1 MSDHKPTMK
10 ETAARLSQRVT
21 GWSLLAP
28 GEAVQAANRLDRR
41 TLAWGAL
48 ALGAVLLLTFNL
60 LTSLI
65 FRSAKLDL
73 TEDRLFTISNGT
85 RSVLSRIEE
94 PISVR
99 VYYTKKLGEVA
110 PLFGKYFE
118 RVKALLEQ
126 YRDISG
132 GKLVLTFIDP
142 DTSPDAEDRAS
153 SSGLKAVR
161 LNQDGENGYFGLIA
175 SNTTDN
181 DALVEFFTPER
192 ERYLEYDLTKL
203 INGLSTAKKRVVG
216 LISGLQMEGGQNPM
230 QPMRQPSPPWMITEQ
245 IREFLEL
252 RSLDMNVKSIPA
264 DIDVLMLAQPMF
276 LTADAAY
283 AIDQYVLG
291 GGRVLAFVDPHTETN
306 PMGAQGMQLPMS
318 PEVAKLLAAWGVK
331 IDDSKVIGD
340 PAIARSVQF
349 GGRGGRG
356 AQVSQYL
363 AWLQIGKEYINEK
376 DPLAASI
383 EKLHLASAGTIVK
396 VDGATTVVQPILE
409 SSHKAG
415 FINTD
420 MVRFQPNPI
429 GILNAFQPANT
440 GRHILAARI
449 SGDAKSAFPDGA
461 PKPEEKP
468 KDAAAPG
475 APEKSLQEKVE
486 EKLKE
491 AKEKEAAE
499 KAKSEPARTHIATG
513 KVNVVLIGDAD
524 MLHDQFWVEVR
535 DFLGQQVPVPQAHNA
550 AFVVNALE
558 QLAGGAAL
566 SDLRGRGISERP
578 FDRVVRLRRSA
589 EQKFRQQEEGLALK
603 LKDIQEK
610 VSKMEARGG
619 VAEGSGQP
627 AIMLSEKDKQTIDTF
642 KSEMIATR
650 HELRNVKAALRTDID
665 NLDRRLRFINIAVVP
680 LLIGLGGLALALTR
694 RNRRQSNGPV
704 G

>member
-1 MSDHKPTMK
+1 MSDQKPSMK
-10 ETAARLSQRVT
+10 DTAARLTQRVT

-28 GEAVQAANRLDRR
+28 GEIVRAAANLERS

-48 ALGAVLLLTFNL
+48 GMAAVLLLTFNL
-60 LTSLI
+60 LTSLV
-65 FRSAKLDL
+65 FRNAKLDL
-73 TEDRLFTISNGT
+73 TDERLFTISNGT
-85 RSVLSRIEE
+85 RQVLTRIEE

-118 RVKALLEQ
+118 RVKVLLEQ

-132 GKLVLTFIDP
+132 GKIVLTFIDP
-142 DTSPDAEDRAS
+142 DSSPDAEDRAS

-181 DALVEFFTPER
+181 DAVVEFFTPDR
-192 ERYLEYDLTKL
+192 ERYLEFDLTKL
-203 INGLSTAKKRVVG
+203 INGLATSKKRVVG

-252 RSLDMNVKSIPA
+252 RPLEMSVKSIPA
-264 DIDVLMLAQPMF
+264 DIDVLMLVQPMF

-291 GGRVLAFVDPHTETN
+291 GGRVLAFVDPNSETN
-306 PMGAQGMQLPMS
+306 PMGAQGMPLPMS
-318 PEVAKLLAAWGVK
+318 PEVGKLLAAWGVK
-331 IDDSKVIGD
+331 IDDTKVIGD
-340 PAIARSVQF
+340 PRLARRVQF

-356 AQVSQYL
+356 GTVSDYL
-363 AWLQIGKEYINEK
+363 AWLQIGKENINEK

-383 EKLHLASAGTIVK
+383 EKLHMASAGAITKI
-396 VDGATTVVQPILE
+396 DGATTVIQPIVE
-409 SSHKAG
+409 TSHKAG
-415 FINTD
+415 LID
-420 MVRFQPNPI
+420 VDKVRFQPDPI
-429 GILNAFQPANT
+429 GILRTFQAGTN
-440 GRHILAARI
+440 RLMLAARI

-461 PKPEEKP
+461 PKAEEKP
-468 KDAAAPG
+468 KDAAEAG
-475 APEKSLQEKVE
+475 PEKSLQEKVA
-486 EKLKE
+486 EKIKE

-499 KAKSEPARTHIATG
+499 KAKLEPARQHRATG
-513 KVNVVLIGDAD
+513 KVNVILISDAD

-558 QLAGGAAL
+558 QLAGGAEL

-578 FDRVVRLRRSA
+578 FDRVVAIRRSA
-589 EQKFRQQEEGLALK
+589 EQKFRLKEESLVAK
-603 LKDIQEK
+603 LKDLQEK
-610 VSKMEARGG
+610 LAKMEARGAAA
-619 VAEGSGQP
+619 AEAGGAPS
-627 AIMLSEKDKQTIDTF
+627 IMLSEKDKQTIETF
-642 KSEMIATR
+642 RSEMIATR
-650 HELRNVKAALRTDID
+650 RELRDVKAALRQDID
-665 NLDRRLRFINIAVVP
+665 RLDWRMRFINIAVVP
-680 LLIGLGGLALALTR
+680 MLIGFGGLALAFMR
-694 RNRRQSNGPV
+694 RGRRHSS
-704 G
+704 